1 MTWPHRMRSS
11 MTEGV
16 RELRAQPRLFFA
28 LCALAALLMMTY
40 GLARPPAKSMFAEV
54 YGAGT
59 LPTAW
64 LVVAGTAIAAAWVY
78 GWFAARIPISRL
90 FFATTVIVAAM
101 FVGLRLAIDLVPH
114 SVFLM
119 YVVMETYIVVLV
131 ESFWS
136 LANLTYNLRTARVA
150 YGLFCASGSI
160 GALSAELLQPMLSRT
175 LGTQNTL
182 WLVGPTLVLCGWMCR
197 RLGRGA
203 LAPPRSTSRG
213 GWEVV
218 MRSRYLWLIL
228 LIVASSQIVIN
239 LTDYTLTFSLEHT
252 YPGESLRDERTA
264 AFGNVYAIINVVAL
278 VLQVLTAPLIGALG
292 VMLVLLLIPG
302 IVGAASSIAWVVPR
316 AVTTSAAFI
325 AAKAFD
331 YSLFRAA
338 KEMLYLPL
346 DMRAKTV
353 GKTYVDM
360 GTYRAAKAG
369 ASMLVLL
376 LIPYGIGVVTGTA
389 VGLALIWLLMTLKLG
404 PRYRAELSGAR
415 TIGERQHADR

>member
-1 MTWPHRMRSS
+1 MRSS

-90 FFATTVIVAAM
+90 FFATTVIVATM

-150 YGLFCASGSI
+150 YGLDRDGDRHR
-160 GALSAELLQPMLSRT
+160 SR
-175 LGTQNTL
+175 
-182 WLVGPTLVLCGWMCR
+182 PR
-197 RLGRGA
+197 A
-203 LAPPRSTSRG
+203 DLAPHDPETR
-213 GWEVV
+213 
-218 MRSRYLWLIL
+218 
-228 LIVASSQIVIN
+228 ASIS
-239 LTDYTLTFSLEHT
+239 
-252 YPGESLRDERTA
+252 G
-264 AFGNVYAIINVVAL
+264 
-278 VLQVLTAPLIGALG
+278 
-292 VMLVLLLIPG
+292 
-302 IVGAASSIAWVVPR
+302 R
-316 AVTTSAAFI
+316 AVRGS
-325 AAKAFD
+325 
-331 YSLFRAA
+331 R
-338 KEMLYLPL
+338 
-346 DMRAKTV
+346 R
-353 GKTYVDM
+353 
-360 GTYRAAKAG
+360 R
-369 ASMLVLL
+369 
-376 LIPYGIGVVTGTA
+376 
-389 VGLALIWLLMTLKLG
+389 
-404 PRYRAELSGAR
+404 
-415 TIGERQHADR
+415 